1 MVKDYRRKASQWSF
15 TYPAFTVDAVD
26 RISILHEASKDVL
39 YVTFSILEDHNR
51 GRYLEGL
58 VEMSRSCRV
67 GPVRRLIGPAIVTI
81 VHKPNDVIAEI
92 HVRSA
97 FFQFGKIPKYF
108 ENIAQEIV
116 SIKVLVN
123 SGMPMEKIGCTHQ
136 NFFVNYFGL
145 LQRYTKDIILETV
158 HVVWVLLTAV
168 CLFS

>member
-26 RISILHEASKDVL
+26 RISIFHEASEDVL
-39 YVTFSILEDHNR
+39 YVTFSILEDDNTR
-51 GRYLEGL
+51 RYLEGL
-58 VEMSRSCRV
+58 VKMSRSCRV

-108 ENIAQEIV
+108 ENITQETV

-123 SGMPMEKIGCTHQ
+123 SGMPMEKIGRTHQ